1 MRGAKSWRI
10 GDMPSVPVM
19 TATGGNGEVPS
30 STVETGFWPARLKSG
45 GTKVRAEVTLTLDVA
60 LEERT
65 TSTGLGGAGAGGRM
79 LRSER
84 WNWGSCCVKSSGI
97 SSASPISNISPV
109 REARTL
115 QLLLVG

>member
-1 MRGAKSWRI
+1 
-10 GDMPSVPVM
+10 MPSGPVLR
-19 TATGGNGEVPS
+19 ATGGNGEVPS

-45 GTKVRAEVTLTLDVA
+45 GTKGRAEVKLTLDVV

-65 TSTGLGGAGAGGRM
+65 TSTGLGGAGVGGRM

-84 WNWGSCCVKSSGI
+84 WNWGSCCVNRSGI
-97 SSASPISNISPV
+97 SSASPISITSPV
-109 REARTL
+109 SEARTL